1 MFAPQ
6 MTDVVSMNSTG
17 ATAPLPLATMI
28 GGRFQI
34 QAFVRKEA
42 DTELYEAVDTR
53 DNAPVSLRMFR
64 YPPAM
69 RVALETDLNHA
80 TATPHKNLVTLLAW
94 GYEGDRA
101 YVATEPLE
109 GATLREII
117 DNRCKTSQVVGL
129 AHGHR
134 LLGHAANALEV
145 GYPNLCHGGVHP
157 DAIRVTS
164 SGRVKIAN
172 LGLTRALPA
181 LAGWNSADRQGGTS
195 PYLAPEVASGA
206 APSPASDVYSLTA
219 LLYELLT
226 GHAPG
231 TPPWPASQVNPEV
244 PKSID
249 KLIDRGLA
257 SLPETRFA
265 RPSQLITEVGA
276 IIAGGGAAPEKAVLT
291 PRLTL
296 GKSFSVS
303 DAVRISEEYERWLVQ
318 KDSLDFGPFSLAQ
331 VMAQMEKGVFSGD
344 HFIVDADSGDR
355 QKIKDHPQ
363 LAEFTRVVERK
374 LEAQR
379 RSRAEQ
385 AHEHTERRKG
395 RWFVAIIGLALLVV
409 GAGVGLYVMNRKAA
423 QSDVLA
429 SRLSEEAVDKFLSGV
444 KVEFPRPK
452 PAGGGSGRRG
462 AGVGVAGRPEDFS
475 NDLNLGDVTQ
485 EGGDAILDEG
495 TVDRV
500 MRSNFRKLVPCAI
513 QGGIRTVELDFVIQP
528 SGRVKA
534 VRVNGMG
541 RGLMPMCMLNQMQS
555 FGFPAYKGKNTIAS
569 WSMSFR

>member
-1 MFAPQ
+1 MDPK
-6 MTDVVSMNSTG
+6 G
-17 ATAPLPLATMI
+17 AAGLLPLATVI

-34 QAFVRKEA
+34 QSFVRCEVG
-42 DTELYEAVDTR
+42 TELYQATDTR
-53 DNAPVSLRMFR
+53 NDAAATLRLFPCPASLRTVVER
-64 YPPAM
+64 
-69 RVALETDLNHA
+69 DLTHA
-80 TATPHKNLVTLLAW
+80 AGVTHKNLAGVLAW

-101 YVATEPLE
+101 YVATETQE

-117 DNRCKTSQVVGL
+117 NSRKAQNQVVGL
-129 AHGHR
+129 AHAHV
-134 LLGHAANALEV
+134 LLGHAANALEA
-145 GYPNLCHGGVHP
+145 GYPHLCHGGVHP
-157 DAIRVTS
+157 SALRLNNA
-164 SGRVKIAN
+164 GRIKVEN
-172 LGLTRALPA
+172 LGLTRAVPA
-181 LAGWNSADRQGGTS
+181 LARLEVPEGQNTS
-195 PYLAPEVASGA
+195 PYMAPEVSAGA
-206 APSPASDVYSLTA
+206 APGPQADVYSLTA
-219 LLYELLT
+219 ILYELVT

-231 TPPWPASQVNPEV
+231 TPPWPATQVNSELPRA
-244 PKSID
+244 ID

-265 RPSQLITEVGA
+265 RPSQLIADVGA
-276 IIAGGGAAPEKAVLT
+276 LLSGATAKPDKVLTT

-331 VMAQMEKGVFSGD
+331 VMAQMEKGIFNGE

-355 QKIKDHPQ
+355 QKIKEHPQ

-379 RSRAEQ
+379 RTRAEQ

-395 RWFVAIIGLALLVV
+395 RWFVLIIGLALAAV
-409 GAGVGLYVMNRKAA
+409 GTGGWFYLKNRKAA
-423 QSDVLA
+423 QDEGLA
-429 SRLSEEAVDKFLSGV
+429 SRVTEADIDKFLKGV
-444 KVEFPRPK
+444 KVEFAPPK
-452 PAGGGSGRRG
+452 LATRGGRRG
-462 AGVGVAGRPEDFS
+462 VGGGVAGRAEDFA
-475 NDLNLGDVTQ
+475 NNLDLGDVTK

-500 MRSNFRKLVPCAI
+500 MRANYRRIVPCAM

-528 SGRVKA
+528 TGRVKA
-534 VRVNGMG
+534 VQVNGQRKG
-541 RGLMPMCMLNQMQS
+541 AVPMCFLSQMQS